1 MQTVKFFVLLV
12 LLGSIGILGADVFY
26 STAAGGYWN
35 NGDTWVGTGLTPG
48 PDDDVFI
55 YGPVYVP
62 SWDEV
67 DCHNLTV
74 DGSAAELR
82 NAASSHGTVNIG
94 GNLALVNAGKI
105 LSTLNPYDYYLNVNL
120 SGNFSQA
127 GLCQPGIFKFAGSL
141 EQHLS
146 QSPGYSL
153 APYQFVDVTAGTT
166 LYIDT
171 DFAASSSHASN
182 LVGWRST
189 ASGHYNLS
197 LGAAADLTYGT
208 RALIWENF
216 RNGTINNCTLED
228 IYIQSTGI
236 IQNSYGVVL
245 RDVVNQATICNASSS
260 GGITLNLEGDF
271 HNYGELKSYPDA
283 YYGLEVTSSGQSWP
297 LPTCLPHPYRY
308 RRKIPVQLGGASFQ
322 CHCEHYGKLDRGN
335 HPRRL
340 GPAFLQLC
348 ADIRRHILIVR
359 WHPGGFRPVSY
370 RLQDK

>member
-1 MQTVKFFVLLV
+1 MQTVKFFVLLA

-26 STAAGGYWN
+26 STAAGGNWN
-35 NGDTWVGTGLTPG
+35 NTGTWVGDVTSVPG

-120 SGNFSQA
+120 SGDFSQA
-127 GLCQPGIFKFAGSL
+127 GLCQPGIFKFTGS
-141 EQHLS
+141 QDRHLS

-153 APYQFVDVTAGTT
+153 APYQFVDVTAGIT
-166 LYIDT
+166 LHFDT
-171 DFAASSSHASN
+171 NFSASSSHASN

-197 LGAAADLTYGT
+197 LGAAADLTLTNVNLLRANLSSDGT
-208 RALIWENF
+208 RALIWENT
-216 RNGTINNCTLED
+216 RNGRIDNCTLED

-236 IQNSYGVVL
+236 TQLGYGVVL
-245 RDVVNQATICNASSS
+245 RDVVNQATLCNYANS

-283 YYGLEVTSSGQSWP
+283 YYGLEVTSSGNIYNHGFFQLIS
-297 LPTCLPHPYRY
+297 LTLAGTGERYLSSSAEHPFS
-308 RRKIPVQLGGASFQ
+308 VT
-322 CHCEHYGKLDRGN
+322 
-335 HPRRL
+335 
-340 GPAFLQLC
+340 
-348 ADIRRHILIVR
+348 
-359 WHPGGFRPVSY
+359 VSITVN
-370 RLQDK
+370 